1 MQVQIVVKRFITYLY
16 SYDGKNKGK
25 NVGFI
30 KVEING
36 EKSAFLIQIKNLGRF
51 SGRGSIYLV
60 FADCIGVE
68 IGEIPVRN
76 GEARE
81 IYDVETNN
89 VRGSGNA
96 LDSVLGVKIELND
109 AFLASCWTDDAQAVV
124 GNPLKV
130 WSREVQKQ
138 NIMAAADSDNAN
150 MQPSYMKSVYMRQNA
165 MPSDIENTPNKPNIE
180 SMQNIT
186 NKSNT
191 SNIEIAPVKN
201 INQDRGVMPGE
212 SSGSQYTYN
221 KSNMPVQTDDSNK
234 YNMNIDARRNT
245 NVNISPN
252 IDINQT
258 TSNISS
264 NNTTPNNTTPNNTTS
279 NSTTSHQNPSDIR
292 TPDGIERIDISELRM
307 LPTKN
312 WYLVNNSFLAHGYA
326 NYKHLVIKT
335 DVNGQKHLG
344 VPGVSEPPER
354 MMAKIFGFSQFEPAA
369 PASAAD
375 VDSGVFG
382 YWFCPLEL

>member
-16 SYDGKNKGK
+16 SYDGKTKGK

-60 FADCIGVE
+60 FADSVGVG
-68 IGEIPVRN
+68 IGEIPIRN

-81 IYDVETNN
+81 IYDVEAND

-96 LDSVLGVKIELND
+96 LDSVLGVKIELDD
-109 AFLASCWTDDAQAVV
+109 AFLASCWTDDAKAVV
-124 GNPLKV
+124 GNPLNV
-130 WSREVQKQ
+130 RGREAGKQ
-138 NIMAAADSDNAN
+138 NIMAAADSDNGN
-150 MQPSYMKSVYMRQNA
+150 MQPSYMRQNV
-165 MPSDIENTPNKPNIE
+165 MPSGIENTPNIE
-180 SMQNIT
+180 STQNIA
-186 NKSNT
+186 NKSNVSNT
-191 SNIEIAPVKN
+191 S
-201 INQDRGVMPGE
+201 
-212 SSGSQYTYN
+212 
-221 KSNMPVQTDDSNK
+221 
-234 YNMNIDARRNT
+234 
-245 NVNISPN
+245 N

-258 TSNISS
+258 VRNISS
-264 NNTTPNNTTPNNTTS
+264 NNTTSNNTAA

-335 DVNGQKHLG
+335 DANGQKHLG

>member
-16 SYDGKNKGK
+16 SYDGKTKGK

-60 FADCIGVE
+60 FADSVGVG
-68 IGEIPVRN
+68 IGEISIRN

-81 IYDVETNN
+81 VYDVEAND

-96 LDSVLGVKIELND
+96 LDNVLGVKIELED

-130 WSREVQKQ
+130 WGRENQKQ
-138 NIMAAADSDNAN
+138 NIMAAADSDNRTDQAGD
-150 MQPSYMKSVYMRQNA
+150 
-165 MPSDIENTPNKPNIE
+165 DI
-180 SMQNIT
+180 
-186 NKSNT
+186 
-191 SNIEIAPVKN
+191 
-201 INQDRGVMPGE
+201 
-212 SSGSQYTYN
+212 
-221 KSNMPVQTDDSNK
+221 PVQTDGSNK
-234 YNMNIDARRNT
+234 YNMNIDTSRNT
-245 NVNISPN
+245 NISINPN

-258 TSNISS
+258 TRNISS
-264 NNTTPNNTTPNNTTS
+264 NNTTSNNAAANN
-279 NSTTSHQNPSDIR
+279 TTSHQNPSDIR

-335 DVNGQKHLG
+335 DANGQKHLG

>member
-1 MQVQIVVKRFITYLY
+1 MKRFITYLY

-36 EKSAFLIQIKNLGRF
+36 EKSAFLIQIKNLDRF

-60 FADCIGVE
+60 FADSVGVS
-68 IGEIPVRN
+68 IGEIPIRN

-81 IYDVETNN
+81 IYDVEVGD

-96 LDSVLGVKIELND
+96 LDSVLGVKIELD
-109 AFLASCWTDDAQAVV
+109 DVFLASCWTDDTQAVV
-124 GNPLKV
+124 GKPLRV
-130 WSREVQKQ
+130 WEKENQKKG
-138 NIMAAADSDNAN
+138 IMAATDSDNVN
-150 MQPSYMKSVYMRQNA
+150 MQSSYMQPAYMRQNA
-165 MPSDIENTPNKPNIE
+165 MPSDIKNVPDIANIPNTQNIE
-180 SMQNIT
+180 
-186 NKSNT
+186 NT
-191 SNIEIAPVKN
+191 SNIEISPDKS
-201 INQDRGVMPGE
+201 INQARG
-212 SSGSQYTYN
+212 
-221 KSNMPVQTDDSNK
+221 NMPVKADALNK

-245 NVNISPN
+245 NVNISHN
-252 IDINQT
+252 VDISQI

-264 NNTTPNNTTPNNTTS
+264 NNAAA
-279 NSTTSHQNPSDIR
+279 NSTTSHRNNSDIR

-335 DVNGQKHLG
+335 DANGQKHLG

-354 MMAKIFGFSQFEPAA
+354 MMAKIFGFSRFEPAA
-369 PASAAD
+369 PASGAD
-375 VDSGVFG
+375 VESGVFG

>member
-16 SYDGKNKGK
+16 SYDGKTKGK

-51 SGRGSIYLV
+51 TGRGSIYLV
-60 FADCIGVE
+60 FADSVGVG
-68 IGEIPVRN
+68 IGEIPIRN

-81 IYDVETNN
+81 IYDVEAND
-89 VRGSGNA
+89 VRDSGNA
-96 LDSVLGVKIELND
+96 LDSVLGVKIELD
-109 AFLASCWTDDAQAVV
+109 DTFLASCWTDDAQAVV

-130 WSREVQKQ
+130 WGREKQKQ
-138 NIMAAADSDNAN
+138 NIMAAADSDNVN
-150 MQPSYMKSVYMRQNA
+150 RQPSYMHPAYMRQKA
-165 MPSDIENTPNKPNIE
+165 M
-180 SMQNIT
+180 
-186 NKSNT
+186 
-191 SNIEIAPVKN
+191 
-201 INQDRGVMPGE
+201 
-212 SSGSQYTYN
+212 
-221 KSNMPVQTDDSNK
+221 
-234 YNMNIDARRNT
+234 
-245 NVNISPN
+245 
-252 IDINQT
+252 
-258 TSNISS
+258 
-264 NNTTPNNTTPNNTTS
+264 
-279 NSTTSHQNPSDIR
+279 PSDIR

-326 NYKHLVIKT
+326 NYKYLVIKT
-335 DVNGQKHLG
+335 NANGQKNLG

-354 MMAKIFGFSQFEPAA
+354 MMAKIFGFSQFEPAT

>member
-16 SYDGKNKGK
+16 SYDGKTKGK

-60 FADCIGVE
+60 FADSVGVG
-68 IGEIPVRN
+68 IGEIPIRN

-81 IYDVETNN
+81 IYDVEAND

-96 LDSVLGVKIELND
+96 LDSVLGVKIELDD

-130 WSREVQKQ
+130 RGRENQKQ
-138 NIMAAADSDNAN
+138 NIMAAADSDSGN
-150 MQPSYMKSVYMRQNA
+150 MQSAYMRQNA
-165 MPSDIENTPNKPNIE
+165 MLSGIKNTLNKPNIE
-180 SMQNIT
+180 STQNVA
-186 NKSNT
+186 NT
-191 SNIEIAPVKN
+191 S
-201 INQDRGVMPGE
+201 
-212 SSGSQYTYN
+212 
-221 KSNMPVQTDDSNK
+221 
-234 YNMNIDARRNT
+234 
-245 NVNISPN
+245 
-252 IDINQT
+252 
-258 TSNISS
+258 
-264 NNTTPNNTTPNNTTS
+264 NNTTS
-279 NSTTSHQNPSDIR
+279 NNAAANNTTSHQNPSDIR

-335 DVNGQKHLG
+335 DANGQKHLG

>member
-16 SYDGKNKGK
+16 SYDGKTKGK

-60 FADCIGVE
+60 FADSVGVG
-68 IGEIPVRN
+68 IGEVPIRN

-81 IYDVETNN
+81 IYDVEAND
-89 VRGSGNA
+89 VRGSGNV
-96 LDSVLGVKIELND
+96 LDSVLGVKIELDD

-130 WSREVQKQ
+130 WGREAGKQ
-138 NIMAAADSDNAN
+138 
-150 MQPSYMKSVYMRQNA
+150 
-165 MPSDIENTPNKPNIE
+165 
-180 SMQNIT
+180 
-186 NKSNT
+186 
-191 SNIEIAPVKN
+191 NIEIAPVKN
-201 INQDRGVMPGE
+201 INQDRSVMQGE
-212 SSGSQYTYN
+212 SSGNQYSYN
-221 KSNMPVQTDDSNK
+221 KSNIPVQTDGSNK
-234 YNMNIDARRNT
+234 YNMNIDTSRNT

-252 IDINQT
+252 VDINQT
-258 TSNISS
+258 TRNISS
-264 NNTTPNNTTPNNTTS
+264 NNTTSNNAAANN
-279 NSTTSHQNPSDIR
+279 TTSHQNPSYIR
-292 TPDGIERIDISELRM
+292 TTDGIERIDISELRM

-335 DVNGQKHLG
+335 DANGQKHLG

-354 MMAKIFGFSQFEPAA
+354 MMAKIFGFSQFKPAA

>member
-16 SYDGKNKGK
+16 SYDGKTKGK

-60 FADCIGVE
+60 FADSIGVG
-68 IGEIPVRN
+68 IGEVPIRN

-81 IYDVETNN
+81 IYDVEAND

-96 LDSVLGVKIELND
+96 LDSVLGVKIELED

-130 WSREVQKQ
+130 WGIENQKQ
-138 NIMAAADSDNAN
+138 NIMAAADSDNRTDQAGD
-150 MQPSYMKSVYMRQNA
+150 
-165 MPSDIENTPNKPNIE
+165 DI
-180 SMQNIT
+180 
-186 NKSNT
+186 
-191 SNIEIAPVKN
+191 
-201 INQDRGVMPGE
+201 
-212 SSGSQYTYN
+212 
-221 KSNMPVQTDDSNK
+221 PVQTDGSNK
-234 YNMNIDARRNT
+234 YNMNIDTSRNT
-245 NVNISPN
+245 NISINPN

-258 TSNISS
+258 TRNISS
-264 NNTTPNNTTPNNTTS
+264 NNTTSNNAAANN
-279 NSTTSHQNPSDIR
+279 TTSHQNPSDIR

-335 DVNGQKHLG
+335 DANGQKHLG

>member
-16 SYDGKNKGK
+16 SYDGKTKGK

-36 EKSAFLIQIKNLGRF
+36 EKSVFLIQIKNLGRF

-60 FADCIGVE
+60 FADSVGVG
-68 IGEIPVRN
+68 IGEIQIRN

-81 IYDVETNN
+81 IYDVEAND
-89 VRGSGNA
+89 VRGCGNA
-96 LDSVLGVKIELND
+96 LDSVLGVKIELD
-109 AFLASCWTDDAQAVV
+109 DTFLASCWTDDAQAVV
-124 GNPLKV
+124 GNTLKV
-130 WSREVQKQ
+130 WGRENQKQ
-138 NIMAAADSDNAN
+138 NIIAAADSDNRTDQAGDN
-150 MQPSYMKSVYMRQNA
+150 
-165 MPSDIENTPNKPNIE
+165 
-180 SMQNIT
+180 
-186 NKSNT
+186 
-191 SNIEIAPVKN
+191 
-201 INQDRGVMPGE
+201 MPGE

-221 KSNMPVQTDDSNK
+221 KSNIPVQTDGSNK

-258 TSNISS
+258 ARNISS
-264 NNTTPNNTTPNNTTS
+264 NNITS
-279 NSTTSHQNPSDIR
+279 NNITSNNAAANNITSHQNPSDIR

-335 DVNGQKHLG
+335 DANGQKHLG

>member
-1 MQVQIVVKRFITYLY
+1 M
-16 SYDGKNKGK
+16 
-25 NVGFI
+25 GFI

-36 EKSAFLIQIKNLGRF
+36 EKSAFLIQIKNLGKF
-51 SGRGSIYLV
+51 SGKGSIYLV
-60 FADCIGVE
+60 FADNIGIE

-81 IYDVETNN
+81 IYDVEAND

-96 LDSVLGVKIELND
+96 LDSVLGVKIELDD
-109 AFLASCWTDDAQAVV
+109 AFLASCWTDDTQAVV
-124 GNPLKV
+124 GKPLMV
-130 WSREVQKQ
+130 WKREEPKQ
-138 NIMAAADSDNAN
+138 DIMAAADSDNVT
-150 MQPSYMKSVYMRQNA
+150 MQPSYM
-165 MPSDIENTPNKPNIE
+165 
-180 SMQNIT
+180 
-186 NKSNT
+186 
-191 SNIEIAPVKN
+191 
-201 INQDRGVMPGE
+201 QDNGTDQARGNMHGE
-212 SSGSQYTYN
+212 TSGSREQYTDN
-221 KSNMPVQTDDSNK
+221 ASNSVNQADKSQK
-234 YNMNIDARRNT
+234 YNAT
-245 NVNISPN
+245 A
-252 IDINQT
+252 
-258 TSNISS
+258 
-264 NNTTPNNTTPNNTTS
+264 
-279 NSTTSHQNPSDIR
+279 NSTTSHRANSDIR

-335 DVNGQKHLG
+335 DANGQKHLG

>member
-16 SYDGKNKGK
+16 SYDGKTKGK

-60 FADCIGVE
+60 FADSVGVG
-68 IGEIPVRN
+68 IGEIPIRN

-81 IYDVETNN
+81 IYDVEAND

-96 LDSVLGVKIELND
+96 LDSVLGVKIELDD
-109 AFLASCWTDDAQAVV
+109 AFLASCWTDNAQAVV

-130 WSREVQKQ
+130 WGKENKKQ
-138 NIMAAADSDNAN
+138 NIMAAADTDNAN
-150 MQPSYMKSVYMRQNA
+150 MQPSYVQQVYMRQNA
-165 MPSDIENTPNKPNIE
+165 MPSGIENTPNIE
-180 SMQNIT
+180 STQNIA
-186 NKSNT
+186 NT
-191 SNIEIAPVKN
+191 S
-201 INQDRGVMPGE
+201 
-212 SSGSQYTYN
+212 
-221 KSNMPVQTDDSNK
+221 
-234 YNMNIDARRNT
+234 
-245 NVNISPN
+245 N

-258 TSNISS
+258 TRNVSS
-264 NNTTPNNTTPNNTTS
+264 NNIASDNATA
-279 NSTTSHQNPSDIR
+279 NSTASHQNPSDIR

-335 DVNGQKHLG
+335 DANGQKHLG